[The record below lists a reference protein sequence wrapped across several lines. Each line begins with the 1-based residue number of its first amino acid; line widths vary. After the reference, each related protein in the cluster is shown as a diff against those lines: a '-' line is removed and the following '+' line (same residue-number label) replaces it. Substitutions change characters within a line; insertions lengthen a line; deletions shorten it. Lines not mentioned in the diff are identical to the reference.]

1 MEDSDGTVR
10 EKTEIETQTEKVAN
24 EDKETTITKEELK
37 ELAEQADMEIKVID
51 IFHTIL
57 VKM

>member
-57 VKM
+57 V

>member
-1 MEDSDGTVR
+1 MEDSDGTVKER
-10 EKTEIETQTEKVAN
+10 TEIETQTEKVAN